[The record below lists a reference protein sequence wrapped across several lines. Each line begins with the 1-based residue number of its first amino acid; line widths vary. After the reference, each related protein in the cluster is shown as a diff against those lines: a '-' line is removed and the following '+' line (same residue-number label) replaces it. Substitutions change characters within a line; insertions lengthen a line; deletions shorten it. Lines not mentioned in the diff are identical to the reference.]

1 LLDYLLITNLKLK
14 DLNNLETLLE
24 KVAIL
29 LEEEF
34 QMDLENQSK
43 QRKLEVIL

>member
-1 LLDYLLITNLKLK
+1 
-14 DLNNLETLLE
+14 LNNLETLLE